1 MIIVSVLRQSKDFT
15 IKHAQWLHKQLKGYD
30 SVCLTDA
37 PKIEGVNTAPLLYD
51 WPGWWAKLEL
61 FNPLHPVIG
70 SEDILYIDIDSVI
83 VGDINPLTTMKKI
96 TLLNDFSQHGTSVAP
111 ATGIMFIPAPAKK
124 NVWDEFMKNPEKEI
138 NAIRTPPYH
147 GDQGF
152 IGRICQDAER
162 WQNILP
168 RRIISYKAN
177 IATPKMIGFNPELY
191 DGTSNGKLPDGVSIV
206 CFHGSPR
213 PWNTALPWVPYF
225 SLKNTIKS
233 KVKQYKLSLR

>member
-1 MIIVSVLRQSKDFT
+1 MTFLSMVLQLRQ
-15 IKHAQWLHKQLKGYD
+15 QQVL
-30 SVCLTDA
+30 CL
-37 PKIEGVNTAPLLYD
+37 
-51 WPGWWAKLEL
+51 
-61 FNPLHPVIG
+61 FLHP
-70 SEDILYIDIDSVI
+70 
-83 VGDINPLTTMKKI
+83 
-96 TLLNDFSQHGTSVAP
+96 Q
-111 ATGIMFIPAPAKK
+111 K

-168 RRIISYKAN
+168 GRIISYKAN

-191 DGTSNGKLPDGVSIV
+191 DGTGNGKLPDGVSIV

-213 PWNTALPWVPYF
+213 PGTQHCPGCLILV
-225 SLKNTIKS
+225 
-233 KVKQYKLSLR
+233 